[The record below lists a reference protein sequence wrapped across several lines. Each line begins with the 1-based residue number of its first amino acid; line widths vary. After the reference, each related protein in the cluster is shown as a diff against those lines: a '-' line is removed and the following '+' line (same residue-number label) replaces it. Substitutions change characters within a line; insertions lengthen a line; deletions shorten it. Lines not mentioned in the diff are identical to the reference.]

1 MMRADPPRNTSD
13 PHVDELPPTHLG
25 HLSGRAG
32 GGKSRCAAGNA
43 LPPPTERIPALRWL
57 KQNLFSSWLNAIL
70 TLVASTLIVTV
81 VCGLGR
87 WALTDAQWEVIP
99 ANLKLLLVGT
109 YPAGELWR
117 VWAILCFLGLLTG
130 FAAGHRRGLIRRISL
145 VAFAVLIALALL
157 PFPLVTRGWLLG
169 CASAI
174 AAGYGLGQ
182 LAKLVREHRWI
193 RRAETAL
200 WILSFPV
207 SLIVLNG
214 VGGFLPVI
222 EGRIQWGF
230 MLNLLGAVVGIGLSL
245 PLGVLLALG
254 RRSRL
259 PAIRIACT
267 AYIELIRGVPL
278 ISLLFM
284 ASIMLQL
291 LLPDSFRPDLVIRA
305 MLTITLFS
313 AAYMAENVR
322 GGLQAI
328 PKGQYEAAYAV
339 GLNGALTTILVILP
353 QALRAVIPAI
363 VGQFIALFKDTT
375 LFGFIAILELLNISR
390 SVLGNLEWRGRIF
403 ELYVFIGVVFWVL
416 CYSMSYVSR
425 RIEKSLGVGER

>member
-1 MMRADPPRNTSD
+1 MNDQQR
-13 PHVDELPPTHLG
+13 EQ
-25 HLSGRAG
+25 HLSRDQ
-32 GGKSRCAAGNA
+32 
-43 LPPPTERIPALRWL
+43 LPPPSERIPILRWL
-57 KQNLFSSWLNAIL
+57 KQNLFGSWSSAVL
-70 TLVASTLIVTV
+70 TVAAGALIGAV
-81 VCGLGR
+81 VFGLLR
-87 WALTDAQWEVIP
+87 WAMTEARWEVIP

-109 YPAGELWR
+109 YPAEQLWR
-117 VWAILCFLGLLTG
+117 VWAILYFLGLLTG
-130 FAAGHRRGLIRRISL
+130 FAAGRRRGLVRQISRAAF
-145 VAFAVLIALALL
+145 VAPIVLALL
-157 PFPLVTRGWLLG
+157 PFPLATRGWLLG
-169 CASAI
+169 TAVSI
-174 AAGYGLGQ
+174 AAGFGLGQ
-182 LAKLVREHRWI
+182 LAELGGGRRWI
-193 RRAETAL
+193 KRVEITG
-200 WILSFPV
+200 WVLSFPV

-222 EGRIQWGF
+222 AGRNQWGF
-230 MLNLLGAVVGIGLSL
+230 LLNLLGAVVGIGLSL
-245 PLGVLLALG
+245 PVGVLLALG
-254 RRSRL
+254 RRSEL
-259 PAIRIACT
+259 PAIRWVCT

-305 MLTITLFS
+305 MLTITAFS

-339 GLNGALTTILVILP
+339 GLNGALTMILIILP

-390 SVLGNLEWRGRIF
+390 AVLGNLEWRGTIF

>member
-1 MMRADPPRNTSD
+1 MTEP
-13 PHVDELPPTHLG
+13 
-25 HLSGRAG
+25 
-32 GGKSRCAAGNA
+32 
-43 LPPPTERIPALRWL
+43 LPPPTERVPVVRWL
-57 KQNLFSSWLNAIL
+57 KRNLFDSWFSTLL
-70 TLVASTLIVTV
+70 TLAALTLIATV
-81 VCGLGR
+81 LHGLGR
-87 WALTDAQWEVIP
+87 WAFTTAQWDVIP

-109 YPAGELWR
+109 YPAEQLWR
-117 VWAILCFLGLLTG
+117 VWLVVFLLCVLSG
-130 FAAGHRRGLIRRISL
+130 FAAGRRRGIFLRIAAV
-145 VAFAVLIALALL
+145 VAASTFVLGVM
-157 PFPLVTRGWLLG
+157 PFPLATRGWLFG
-169 CASAI
+169 CFGVTAV
-174 AAGYGLGQ
+174 GCGLGA
-182 LAKLVREHRWI
+182 LARHARDQSWI
-193 RRAETAL
+193 RRTEIAL
-200 WILSFPV
+200 WVVSFPL

-214 VGGFLPVI
+214 IGGVLPVV
-222 EGRIQWGF
+222 EGRNQWGF
-230 MLNLLGAVVGIGLSL
+230 MLNLLGAVSGIGLSL
-245 PLGVLLALG
+245 PLGILLALG

-259 PAIRIACT
+259 PAIRIVCT
-267 AYIELIRGVPL
+267 AYVELIRGVPL

-291 LLPDSFRPDLVIRA
+291 LLPDSFRPDLVVRA
-305 MLTITLFS
+305 MMTITLFS

-339 GLNGALTTILVILP
+339 GLGPTLTTLLIILP

-416 CYSMSYVSR
+416 CYAMSYVSR
-425 RIEKSLGVGER
+425 WVERSLGVGER

>member
-1 MMRADPPRNTSD
+1 MRADPPRDTSD
-13 PHVDELPPTHLG
+13 QHVDESPPTHPG
-25 HLSGRAG
+25 NSSGWAG
-32 GGKSRCAAGNA
+32 GGKNGCAVSKE
-43 LPPPTERIPALRWL
+43 LPPPTERIPVLRWL
-57 KQNLFSSWLNAIL
+57 KQNLFSSWPNAIL
-70 TLVASTLIVTV
+70 TLAATALIVAV
-81 VCGLGR
+81 VYGLGR
-87 WALTDAQWEVIP
+87 WALTEARWEVIP

-109 YPAGELWR
+109 YPAGQLWR
-117 VWAILCFLGLLTG
+117 VWAILYFLGLLTG
-130 FAAGHRRGLIRRISL
+130 FAAGRRRGLVRRISL
-145 VAFAVLIALALL
+145 VACAASIALAVL

-169 CASAI
+169 CAGAI

-182 LAKLVREHRWI
+182 LAKLARERRWI
-193 RRAETAL
+193 RRVETTL

-222 EGRIQWGF
+222 AGRNQWGF

-254 RRSRL
+254 RRSKL
-259 PAIRIACT
+259 PAIRIVCT

-339 GLNGALTTILVILP
+339 GLNGALTMILIILP

-403 ELYVFIGVVFWVL
+403 ELYVFIGVVFWLL